1 MSRVW
6 GISHMRISPDALIC
20 ICERLIC
27 RRIND
32 RSSCFFYQHAIRRL
46 SIINHRGARGKRG
59 IIKCVPR
66 IRILGHLNVFARLF
80 ESLEIG
86 STRTDLNIIVR
97 YSVKDPYWMVCDVS
111 IADESRIALRIERN
125 MGRWIDPTWVPH
137 LMESLERR
145 I

>member
-1 MSRVW
+1 CPSRFF
-6 GISHMRISPDALIC
+6 HQNAIC
-20 ICERLIC
+20 
-27 RRIND
+27 
-32 RSSCFFYQHAIRRL
+32 RL
-46 SIINHRGARGKRG
+46 SILNHRRVRCQRG

-66 IRILGHLNVFARLF
+66 IRILGHLNVLARLF

-111 IADESRIALRIERN
+111 IADESGIELGIERN
-125 MGRWIDPTWVPH
+125 RGRWIDPTWVPN